1 MQSEVKINDQ
11 SIAYTVQGDGQP
23 VLLLHGFPQ
32 TQAMWN
38 TIAPLLSNEFT
49 VVTADLR
56 GYGASSKPENMEEM
70 SFRHMAA
77 DQIGLMSHL
86 GFESFHL
93 VGHDR
98 GARTAYRLVLDKPN
112 TVLSLTLMDIVPT
125 HFLLNQLTHDVAR
138 DYYHWFFLAQTA
150 PFPEKLIAHD
160 PDAFF
165 ERCLAGWGGSMDG
178 FDGIACAA
186 YRQAWRDPDCIRSM
200 CNDYRATID
209 IDYPLDALDLKH
221 KVNTPAMVLYG
232 SEGVMAKAYDVSSTW
247 VGLLRNMQCFPIP
260 GGHFFPDTAP
270 KKTAKALKKFLKSI

>member
-1 MQSEVKINDQ
+1 MQSEFKINDQ

-23 VLLLHGFPQ
+23 VLMLHGFPQ
-32 TQAMWN
+32 TQAMWY

-125 HFLLNQLTHDVAR
+125 DFLLTN
-138 DYYHWFFLAQTA
+138 
-150 PFPEKLIAHD
+150 
-160 PDAFF
+160 
-165 ERCLAGWGGSMDG
+165 
-178 FDGIACAA
+178 
-186 YRQAWRDPDCIRSM
+186 
-200 CNDYRATID
+200 
-209 IDYPLDALDLKH
+209 
-221 KVNTPAMVLYG
+221 
-232 SEGVMAKAYDVSSTW
+232 
-247 VGLLRNMQCFPIP
+247 
-260 GGHFFPDTAP
+260 
-270 KKTAKALKKFLKSI
+270 